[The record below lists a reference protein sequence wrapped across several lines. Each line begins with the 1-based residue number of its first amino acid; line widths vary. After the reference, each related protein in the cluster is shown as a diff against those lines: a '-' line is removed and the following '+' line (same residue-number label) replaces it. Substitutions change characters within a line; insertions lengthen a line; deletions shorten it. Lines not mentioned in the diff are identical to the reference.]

1 MLFPSR
7 KKPRR
12 FSYSPQY
19 LKEKKGGEGKES
31 KIKFKRFQ
39 RSSQKRG
46 FTLWIIIL
54 MVIVIFIIFYLKRI

>member
-19 LKEKKGGEGKES
+19 LKEKKEGEDNES
-31 KIKFKRFQ
+31 RIKFKRFQ

-46 FTLWIIIL
+46 FPLWIII
-54 MVIVIFIIFYLKRI
+54 MIIVVIIIFLLKRI

>member
-19 LKEKKGGEGKES
+19 LKEKKEGEDKES
-31 KIKFKRFQ
+31 RIKFKRFQ

-46 FTLWIIIL
+46 FPLWIIIL
-54 MVIVIFIIFYLKRI
+54 IIIVIFIIFYFKRI

>member
-1 MLFPSR
+1 MLFPPR

-19 LKEKKGGEGKES
+19 LKEKKEGGGKGK

-39 RSSQKRG
+39 RSTQKRG
-46 FTLWIIIL
+46 FPLWIIVL
-54 MVIVIFIIFYLKRI
+54 MIIVIFIIFYLKKI